1 MHCLD
6 SSKDGL
12 LVLRHITSQKL
23 KPTVELVCFF
33 CRFPGEKLHCLDSS
47 KDGLLVLRHITS
59 QKLKPTVEL
68 IVSSPG
74 FQERSCTVW
83 TVVKMGCWCYGT
95 SQKLKPTVEL
105 VCFFSRFPGEK
116 LHCLN
121 SSKDGLL
128 VLRHITSQKLK
139 PTVELVVSSPGF
151 QERSCTVWTV
161 VKTGCW
167 CYDTSH
173 HRS

>member
-1 MHCLD
+1 MHCLDSSKDGLLVLRHITSQKLKPTVELVCFFSRFPGEKLHCLD

-68 IVSSPG
+68 VVSSPG
-74 FQERSCTVW
+74 FLERSCTVW
-83 TVVKMGCWCYGT
+83 TVVKMGCWCY
-95 SQKLKPTVEL
+95 
-105 VCFFSRFPGEK
+105 
-116 LHCLN
+116 
-121 SSKDGLL
+121 
-128 VLRHITSQKLK
+128 
-139 PTVELVVSSPGF
+139 
-151 QERSCTVWTV
+151 
-161 VKTGCW
+161 
-167 CYDTSH
+167 DTSH